1 MVVEL
6 NDSVVVDV
14 VVVNTTGKLF
24 FVVVVVVEVD
34 DAAVDVDRLTSVWT
48 VGAGVETRAS
58 CSNSRSLLSLKR
70 TGTDSTSLSRLLSR
84 SMLGRAL
91 NCFRASLSLSLLL

>member
-34 DAAVDVDRLTSVWT
+34 AAAVDVDRLTSV
-48 VGAGVETRAS
+48 ETRAS
-58 CSNSRSLLSLKR
+58 CSSSGSLLSLKR
-70 TGTDSTSLSRLLSR
+70 TGTVSTSLSRLLSR